1 MRRGHSPA
9 TSVCLALV
17 APLRQCLR
25 SEARRE
31 MQVESSVF
39 VQIYSTLRVRQKSSA
54 APSYVARTLTHA
66 DARADDSPRWPHAMQ
81 LQLRRSCPATCRT
94 RCPGS
99 VRHGEVET
107 VDFPFSKRKHA
118 TESEVH
124 SKEATGGS
132 RRGRF
137 RWHSYHVMV

>member
-39 VQIYSTLRVRQKSSA
+39 VRQHLACAAEVECRALLCRTYPHTRRRSSGRQSKVA
-54 APSYVARTLTHA
+54 ARYAAAVAPLVPC
-66 DARADDSPRWPHAMQ
+66 DVPHA
-81 LQLRRSCPATCRT
+81 LSRLGRN
-94 RCPGS
+94 
-99 VRHGEVET
+99 GEVET